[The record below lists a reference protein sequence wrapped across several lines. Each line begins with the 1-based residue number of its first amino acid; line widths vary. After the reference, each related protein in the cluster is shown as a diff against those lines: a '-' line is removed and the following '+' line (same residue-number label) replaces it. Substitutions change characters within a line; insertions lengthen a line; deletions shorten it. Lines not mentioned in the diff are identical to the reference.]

1 MAIHGELLP
10 HLPSNR
16 KRKTE
21 ATVAMQCLN
30 ISHYLQSLLM
40 NEQVR
45 GWSGTHQFFNFAGSW

>member
-1 MAIHGELLP
+1 
-10 HLPSNR
+10 
-16 KRKTE
+16 
-21 ATVAMQCLN
+21 MQCLN